1 MPIRHASIG
10 HLTPRGITP
19 RRLSAAK
26 RALQRQRERLPLFA
40 DQVAAEQG
48 TPEER
53 IEYFDQ
59 KQLERDQ
66 GHRDLAARHWRWG
79 RHQLSQLS
87 AEIRL
92 EIIERWFESPMIRRM
107 YASECI
113 SGNFANR
120 DGLRTT
126 TCAPA

>member
-1 MPIRHASIG
+1 MMPIRHASHG

-53 IEYFDQ
+53 IEHFDQ
-59 KQLERDQ
+59 RQLEREQ

-79 RHQLSQLS
+79 RYQLSQLS

-92 EIIERWFESPMIRRM
+92 EIIERWNSSMIPPQSHYFADFVRRQL
-107 YASECI
+107 
-113 SGNFANR
+113 R
-120 DGLRTT
+120 DRGLPIEGD
-126 TCAPA
+126 A

>member
-26 RALQRQRERLPLFA
+26 RALQRQRERLPLFS

-53 IEYFDQ
+53 IEHFDQ
-59 KQLERDQ
+59 NQLEREK

-92 EIIERWFESPMIRRM
+92 EIIERWNRSLIPPHSHYFADFVRRQL
-107 YASECI
+107 
-113 SGNFANR
+113 R
-120 DGLRTT
+120 DRGLPIEDD
-126 TCAPA
+126 A

>member
-26 RALQRQRERLPLFA
+26 RALQKQRERLPLFA

-48 TPEER
+48 THEER
-53 IEYFDQ
+53 TEHFDQ
-59 KQLERDQ
+59 RQLEREQ

-79 RHQLSQLS
+79 RYQLSQLS

-92 EIIERWFESPMIRRM
+92 EIIER
-107 YASECI
+107 
-113 SGNFANR
+113 
-120 DGLRTT
+120 
-126 TCAPA
+126 